1 LTIRRVGWANYGN
14 IGAIVLPP
22 PYNTLLDEF
31 DSDLPLTLPDGI
43 QRNRNY
49 LCTNASVEVYGGLYK
64 VQADLMMS
72 GIIGWDPDIYPLDE
86 TSPND

>member
-1 LTIRRVGWANYGN
+1 M
-14 IGAIVLPP
+14 LPP